1 MSNDRIYEEQM
12 NDRFQGIRLQ
22 RLKAAKDAKEQQIK
36 QKKMKEENDVKAKDN
51 ERLHAVDL
59 NEARGKKL
67 L

>member
-59 NEARGKKL
+59 NEAREKKL